1 MAVKTALGLFVF
13 VGVCRVRA
21 HERTRQNRN
30 AEQRA
35 ESRLF
40 GVVLGDGLGA
50 LGDGVLGQL
59 ARQQETHGGL
69 HFAARDRR
77 ALVVARQA
85 ARLGGQALKD
95 VVDEV
100 VHDRH
105 ALLRD
110 ARVRVHLCVFVA
122 S

>member
-1 MAVKTALGLFVF
+1 MCARTN
-13 VGVCRVRA
+13 
-21 HERTRQNRN
+21 ER
-30 AEQRA
+30 
-35 ESRLF
+35 
-40 GVVLGDGLGA
+40 
-50 LGDGVLGQL
+50 
-59 ARQQETHGGL
+59 GL

-110 ARVRVHLCVFVA
+110 ARVRVHLCVFAA